1 MNMAIMAEALK
12 EHIPEE
18 LSVNN
23 IVNQYKYWHYKMEVV
38 REMSPKWYEEA
49 LLALEEYKRKNGG
62 ES

>member
-23 IVNQYKYWHYKMEVV
+23 IVNQYKYWHYKMEVE
-38 REMSPKWYEEA
+38 REMNPKWYAEA
-49 LLALEEYKRKNGG
+49 LLALEEYKRKNGE